1 MLEEMRKSLCFIIL
15 TFSYYQKTRYLAKL
29 RNCNFCGFDVPV
41 FFSFLHPKNRERNHY
56 RQTHSIPFGHP
67 ALSEKWQLF
76 DTPEFSETASVFG
89 PNGTPNSQGDE
100 VTKSTIFVIL
110 HLGEFGVSLLS
121 PLASPRFRFAVL
133 PLAGQRL
140 PFSLFLSLAI

>member
-1 MLEEMRKSLCFIIL
+1 LVVGVS
-15 TFSYYQKTRYLAKL
+15 
-29 RNCNFCGFDVPV
+29 P
-41 FFSFLHPKNRERNHY
+41 RERNHY
-56 RQTHSIPFGHP
+56 RLNHSIPFGHP

-76 DTPEFSETASVFG
+76 DTPEFSETAGVFG
-89 PNGTPNSQGDE
+89 PNGTPDSPGRE